1 MGPMQAG
8 CRTAA
13 AALCALA
20 LALAFGAPIAA
31 AQDRVLRAEIP
42 VDLEKPPSVAAF
54 EGVVDPAYV
63 PRVPDGEAAKAVLAE
78 AQWLFSGM
86 VWGFDYVY
94 TPSDRSRSI
103 AELFQIRPRSPESAK
118 GMELH
123 AADARLVGTVLVVTV
138 EYTPDT
144 NERDEMASWKSG
156 GAASQGTGS
165 ARSRREAVA
174 EASKAALR
182 AYLRE
187 ITHNKPREIR
197 GSFAFTVFP
206 RLFIRQGAWVAVV
219 RMYTRVDE
227 ILSYGAY

>member
-1 MGPMQAG
+1 MGRMLAR
-8 CRTAA
+8 CRIAA

-20 LALAFGAPIAA
+20 FAVEAPIAS
-31 AQDRVLRAEIP
+31 AQDRVLSVEFP
-42 VDLEKPPSVAAF
+42 VELEKPPSVAAF
-54 EGVVDPAYV
+54 EGVVDPAYEA
-63 PRVPDGEAAKAVLAE
+63 RIPDGEAAKAVLAE
-78 AQWLFSGM
+78 ARWLFSGM

-103 AELFQIRPRSPESAK
+103 AELFQIQPRSPESAK

-123 AADARLVGTVLVVTV
+123 AADARLEGTVLVVTV
-138 EYTPDT
+138 EYTPDAE
-144 NERDEMASWKSG
+144 ERAEMASWKSG
-156 GAASQGTGS
+156 GAAGQGTGG

-197 GSFAFTVFP
+197 GSFAFAVFP
-206 RLFIRQGAWVAVV
+206 RLFIRQGSWVAVI
-219 RMYTRVDE
+219 RMYARVDE

>member
-1 MGPMQAG
+1 MGLMQSG
-8 CRTAA
+8 CRIAA
-13 AALCALA
+13 VALFGLA
-20 LALAFGAPIAA
+20 LVIEPPIAS
-31 AQDRVLRAEIP
+31 AQDRVLSAEFP
-42 VDLEKPPSVAAF
+42 VDLERPPSVAAF

-63 PRVPDGEAAKAVLAE
+63 ARVPDGEAAKAVLAE

-103 AELFQIRPRSPESAK
+103 AELFRIQPRSPESAK
-118 GMELH
+118 GMALH
-123 AADARLVGTVLVVTV
+123 AADARLEGTVLVVTV
-138 EYTPDT
+138 EYTPDSD
-144 NERDEMASWKSG
+144 ERDEMASWKSG

-165 ARSRREAVA
+165 ARSRRDAVT

-197 GSFAFTVFP
+197 GSFAFAVFP
-206 RLFIRQGAWVAVV
+206 RLFIRQGSWVAVI
-219 RMYTRVDE
+219 RMYARVDE